1 MSLLVVVVVVLSPPL
16 IAHLVAGQQCFNSRF
31 FLLSSFLS
39 FPLQCRDDF
48 RLKCF
53 EPLDPQPLSN
63 KWQWSV
69 ALINWLVVPVSVT
82 N

>member
-1 MSLLVVVVVVLSPPL
+1 M
-16 IAHLVAGQQCFNSRF
+16 
-31 FLLSSFLS
+31 
-39 FPLQCRDDF
+39 CRDDF